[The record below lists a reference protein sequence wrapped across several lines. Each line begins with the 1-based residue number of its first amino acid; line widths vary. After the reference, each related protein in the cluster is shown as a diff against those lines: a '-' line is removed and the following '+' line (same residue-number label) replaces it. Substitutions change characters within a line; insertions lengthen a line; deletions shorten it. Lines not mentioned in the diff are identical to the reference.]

1 MSIEL
6 PVLRL
11 GLAGFSLEQKAELD
25 ATLRHASPSGHAWQL
40 GKFGDADA
48 WCVNGSRV
56 QPLAESNVRVAPGSP
71 TERSLQLDLA
81 QVDRPIAFTLPLASP
96 RFQPANT
103 FEPDSLPSVNRL
115 LQKFESWLQPVAAQF
130 ALAARILEQESVL
143 GSGVYH
149 VSINGKLIAIV
160 NMTGDIGLLP
170 SASPTDFDQ
179 AMWTRR
185 PSAAA
190 DIPGSFFRATLSQ
203 LMWQYALRTTRDVL
217 PRRYR
222 TALIYF
228 RRPPRISQRLLTD
241 AHLLVVRELAAA
253 PGTFEDLQQRTGL
266 GGPQLASNLSAL
278 YLVGSIT
285 SNPKRASVARPGED
299 SESSHSVAPSG
310 MDSVPPGRPGR
321 QPAFADLTA
330 PAPMNLR

>member
-11 GLAGFSLEQKAELD
+11 GLAGFSLEKKAELD
-25 ATLRHASPSGHAWQL
+25 ARLRHASPGGHTWQVA
-40 GKFGDADA
+40 KFGDSDA

-56 QPLAESNVRVAPGSP
+56 QLLAESNVRIAPGSL

-81 QVDRPIAFTLPLASP
+81 QVDRPIAFSLPLASP
-96 RFQPANT
+96 QFQPAYT

-143 GSGVYH
+143 GSAIYH
-149 VSINGKLIAIV
+149 VSINGKLIAVV
-160 NMTGDIGLLP
+160 NMKGDIGLLP

-185 PSAAA
+185 PSGAT

-203 LMWQYALRTTRDVL
+203 LMWQYALRTARDVL
-217 PRRYR
+217 PGRYR
-222 TALIYF
+222 KAVIYF

-241 AHLLVVRELAAA
+241 AHLLVVREL
-253 PGTFEDLQQRTGL
+253 ERTVATS
-266 GGPQLASNLSAL
+266 GGGIPEQSPSNVTLS
-278 YLVGSIT
+278 
-285 SNPKRASVARPGED
+285 
-299 SESSHSVAPSG
+299 
-310 MDSVPPGRPGR
+310 
-321 QPAFADLTA
+321 PANIG
-330 PAPMNLR
+330 PNLFHHMRTVSWQM